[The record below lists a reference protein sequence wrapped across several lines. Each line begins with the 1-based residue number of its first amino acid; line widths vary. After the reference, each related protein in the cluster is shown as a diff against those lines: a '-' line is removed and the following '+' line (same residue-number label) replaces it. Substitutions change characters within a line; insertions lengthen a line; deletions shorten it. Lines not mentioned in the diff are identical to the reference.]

1 MQEKVQLKSKKV
13 ILKFNQITVNRKYLK
28 KDENGQSLWDKT
40 KEKYVQSFAKKPE
53 FNGIYKYL
61 PNEDAVIRSM
71 LIAEYKEPYIFE
83 RTLKSDKTTYTID
96 EINAMSAKEKAGLHL
111 YEMNEEDAAFYL
123 DNANTK
129 VLARDDGV
137 RRYRDKND
145 FDRDVIKVPLAEIVG

>member
-1 MQEKVQLKSKKV
+1 MQEKVQIKSKKV
-13 ILKFNQITVNRKYLK
+13 VLKFNQIAVNRKYLK

-40 KEKYVQSFAKKPE
+40 KEKYVQSFAKKSE

-71 LIAEYKEPYIFE
+71 LIEEYKEPYMFE
-83 RTLKSDKTTYTID
+83 RSIKFDKTIYTIEEINGMSDKD
-96 EINAMSAKEKAGLHL
+96 KAGLHL

-123 DNANTK
+123 DNANIKT
-129 VLARDDGV
+129 LPRDDGV

-145 FDRDVIKVPLAEIVG
+145 FDRDMIKVPLAEIVG